1 MFVVK
6 ILIKGDRNVGK
17 SCLLQRLQ
25 GGQFIEDYVP
35 TDQIQ
40 VAPIHWTYKN
50 TDYIVKVNTFL
61 YSFII
66 NKYCRKQQHLAPN
79 YYACFMVT
87 RHW

>member
-1 MFVVK
+1 MK

-25 GGQFIEDYVP
+25 GGPFIEDYVP

-50 TDYIVKVNTFL
+50 SDYIVKV
-61 YSFII
+61 I
-66 NKYCRKQQHLAPN
+66 NSSIFQSNCMAYLLVVRKTVPGK
-79 YYACFMVT
+79 MVNCKKKNL
-87 RHW
+87 

>member
-1 MFVVK
+1 MK

-25 GGQFIEDYVP
+25 GGAFVEEYVP

-50 TDYIVKVNTFL
+50 TDYIVKVSMFIYLFIYSVLISDFL
-61 YSFII
+61 
-66 NKYCRKQQHLAPN
+66 
-79 YYACFMVT
+79 
-87 RHW
+87 

>member
-1 MFVVK
+1 MK

-25 GGQFIEDYVP
+25 GGPFIEEYVP

-50 TDYIVKVNTFL
+50 SDYIVKVGESWFSYL
-61 YSFII
+61 SDY
-66 NKYCRKQQHLAPN
+66 
-79 YYACFMVT
+79 
-87 RHW
+87 

>member
-1 MFVVK
+1 MK

-25 GGQFIEDYVP
+25 GGPFIEDYAP

-50 TDYIVKVNTFL
+50 TDYIVKV
-61 YSFII
+61 S
-66 NKYCRKQQHLAPN
+66 
-79 YYACFMVT
+79 
-87 RHW
+87 

>member
-1 MFVVK
+1 MSVFILSRTFHHFWLSSKISFTQSLTSVIYLILVK

-25 GGQFIEDYVP
+25 GGPFVEEYVP

-50 TDYIVKVNTFL
+50 TDHIVKV
-61 YSFII
+61 S
-66 NKYCRKQQHLAPN
+66 
-79 YYACFMVT
+79 M
-87 RHW
+87 